1 MNADEKKTIQD
12 EVISSLSSYPSL
24 QKIIVF
30 GSFFAAFAPNDIDI
44 AVVDNSGKDY
54 MTLSIDYRKMLL
66 SLAGRIPI
74 DLVPLK
80 SLDSKGYMMS
90 EIKKGRVIYE
100 R

>member
-1 MNADEKKTIQD
+1 MNADEKDEIQS
-12 EVISSLSSYPSL
+12 EIIRSLSAYPSL

-30 GSFFAAFAPNDIDI
+30 GSFLSALSPNDIDL

-54 MTLSIDYRKMLL
+54 MTLAMDYRKLL
-66 SLAGRIPI
+66 VNLAGRIPV

-80 SLDSKGYMMS
+80 SLNSEGYMMR
-90 EIKKGRVIYE
+90 EIKKGQVVYE